1 MKPITRLEIII
12 QRQRNGQAR
21 DLVFA
26 CFVTLIALAALVTIG
41 AAMFTS
47 RIA

>member
-1 MKPITRLEIII
+1 MKSITRLETIIK
-12 QRQRNGQAR
+12 RQRNGQAR

-26 CFVTLIALAALVTIG
+26 CFVALIALAALATIG